1 MNTLQRLLSNTFLA
15 FVSHIIVKA
24 SNSILFIF
32 IGRLL
37 GPTEAGVFN
46 LGVTYYT
53 IVFSL
58 SAWGLHEL
66 LVRELSSRREEGKR
80 YLVNYLIIRVMLAA
94 VMYGLL
100 LLGLFAFTP
109 YTAYTQTVI
118 FVLALAVFPEAI
130 FSICQALFEAY
141 ERLFP
146 PSAVAFTSSLFKLS
160 VGIWMVYQ
168 GYSAQAVAWIVP
180 LGSTLGLLL
189 FIPAL
194 IQLFRR
200 IPSTADGRFEWR
212 FSYDALRN
220 TPDFFVIHIFSLLD
234 YQTDAF
240 LISLLLSEQHVGWYG
255 AAQTTL
261 LAFWMLP
268 NAIRA
273 AIYPLMARYH
283 QAKSQNLAVLY
294 KEVSRY
300 LIVAI
305 LPMAAGVSL
314 LAEPIIHLIF
324 DDSFGPAVPTLRW
337 SIWAVVFGTLNV
349 PSARLLII
357 DNRQREAAWITGL
370 SMVTNVV
377 CNLLLIPLYGIVGAA
392 IARLIASAV
401 FATLIYVYAQVLVL
415 KKNLLPLFWRPV
427 VATALMSLIVWQ
439 LQSWGL
445 IAAILGGIISY
456 TVIIFAIGG
465 LSAADRIYL
474 QQLLYKTNH
483 STLGK

>member
-66 LVRELSSRREEGKR
+66 LVRELSARRAEGKR
-80 YLVNYLIIRVMLAA
+80 YLVNYLLIRVALAA

-100 LLGLFAFTP
+100 LVGLLAFTP
-109 YTAYTQTVI
+109 YNTYTQTVI
-118 FVLALAVFPEAI
+118 FILALAVFPEAI

-146 PSAVAFTSSLFKLS
+146 PSAVALTSSVFKLS

-168 GYSAQAVAWIVP
+168 GYSAQAIAWIVP

-200 IPSTADGRFEWR
+200 TQSTAAGRFDWR
-212 FSYDALRN
+212 FSYHALRN
-220 TPDFFVIHIFSLLD
+220 TPDFFIIHIFSLLD

-294 KEVSRY
+294 EEVSRY
-300 LIVAI
+300 LMVAI

-314 LAEPIIHLIF
+314 LAEPIISLIF

-349 PSARLLII
+349 PSARLLIV

-370 SMVTNVV
+370 SMVTNVI

-401 FATLIYVYAQVLVL
+401 FATLIYIYAQMLVL
-415 KKNLLPLFWRPV
+415 KKNLLPLFWRPL
-427 VATALMSLIVWQ
+427 VATALMSLVVWQ
-439 LQSWGL
+439 LQPFGL

-465 LSAADRIYL
+465 LTAADKLYL